1 MPVFERQKHIT
12 VELVGDRLVAVVD
25 MADNFHHLRLRVAF
39 SALELEIVEASA
51 EMLRVPHPECERALP
66 AIERAVGLKVQAG
79 FNRAVAHAVGGRT
92 GCFHFTTLVGEAALA
107 AVQARYAA
115 ADQLLGA
122 RVRALPRPERVRLWV
137 QMNPAMLDSC
147 LTWSCESPML
157 QEAFPEGPPCRRHP
171 PAPARQEEN
180 ATP

>member
-1 MPVFERQKHIT
+1 MPVFDRKKHIT
-12 VELVGDRLVAVVD
+12 VDLEGDRLVALVD
-25 MADNFHHLRLRVAF
+25 MDDTFHHIRVRVAF
-39 SALELEIVEASA
+39 TALELEIVEASA
-51 EMLRVPHPECERALP
+51 EMLRVPHAECHRALP

-115 ADQLLGA
+115 ADQLLGT

-137 QMNPAMLDSC
+137 EMNPAMLDSC

-157 QEAFPEGPPCRRHP
+157 QEAFPEGSPCRRHLP
-171 PAPARQEEN
+171 VTAHQEEN
-180 ATP
+180 AG